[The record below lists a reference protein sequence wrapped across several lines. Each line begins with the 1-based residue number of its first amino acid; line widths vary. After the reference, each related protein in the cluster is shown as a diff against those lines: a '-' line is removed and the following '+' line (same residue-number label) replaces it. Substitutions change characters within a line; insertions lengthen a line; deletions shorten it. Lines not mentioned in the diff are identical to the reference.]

1 MLSKIRTQSS
11 LAAVLFATALAATPM
26 SVAAQSSSIPGG
38 KIIGRLL
45 DRSTR
50 APLAGEVGVSF
61 VSAGKIIFKHAK
73 ATREGAFTIEDIEAG
88 TVHLTTKLDGYAAE
102 HQSVSLRQGETKMLE
117 FSLIKPTPLRGIVRN
132 PAGRP
137 LAGVR
142 VRVHYLADIPERG
155 EIRAIYQWET
165 SEAKSDAR
173 GSFALDVHPEKEFV
187 VEGSHPNFIRTF
199 SAPRQMKALGK
210 EPAINL
216 VLETG
221 VNLSGIVK
229 DVTGNPVQGAEVRLV
244 ETGARRDLSGFVS
257 YALLEQQLRLSSSGA
272 DGAFRFDQVSPT
284 TKMVVI
290 THPGYKP
297 FRQAVNVTPNKA
309 QSPFRAVLEPR
320 NSLDLEGEA
329 SAERGPS
336 RPRK

>member
-1 MLSKIRTQSS
+1 MLSKIRTQIS

-26 SVAAQSSSIPGG
+26 SVVAQSVPGG

-61 VSAGKIIFKHAK
+61 VSAGKILFKHAK
-73 ATREGAFTIEDIEAG
+73 ATREGVFTIEDIEAG

-102 HQSVSLRQGETKMLE
+102 HQSVSLQQGETKTLE
-117 FSLIKPTPLRGIVRN
+117 LSLIKPTPLRGIIRN

-137 LAGVR
+137 LAGAK
-142 VRVHYLADIPERG
+142 VRVHYPADIPERG
-155 EIRAIYQWET
+155 EIRATYQWET
-165 SEAKSDAR
+165 GEAKSDAQ
-173 GSFALDVHPEKEFV
+173 GSFVLDVHPEKEFV
-187 VEGSHPNFIRTF
+187 IEASHPDFLRAF

-229 DVTGNPVQGAEVRLV
+229 DARGNPIQGAEVRLV

-257 YALLEQQLRLSSSGA
+257 HALLEQQLRLSSSGA
-272 DGAFRFDQVSPT
+272 DGAFQFDHVSPT

-290 THPGYKP
+290 LHPGYKP
-297 FRQAVNVTPNKA
+297 FRQTVNVTPNKA
-309 QSPFRAVLEPR
+309 QSPFRAVLEPQ
-320 NSLDLEGEA
+320 NPLDLEGEA